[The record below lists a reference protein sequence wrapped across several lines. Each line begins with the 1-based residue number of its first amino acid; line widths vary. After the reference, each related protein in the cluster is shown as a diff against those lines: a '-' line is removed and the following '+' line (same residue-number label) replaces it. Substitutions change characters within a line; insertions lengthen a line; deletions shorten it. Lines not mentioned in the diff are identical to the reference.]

1 MNTIAAVKIN
11 GRIAQAPLV
20 QEILTKYGCN
30 IKTRIG
36 FHEVSE
42 DKCSMDGVLVV
53 ELIGKETEIQS
64 MFEELKKLDG
74 VTPKII
80 EF

>member
-1 MNTIAAVKIN
+1 MNTLAAVKIN

-20 QEILTKYGCN
+20 QGILTKYGCN

-42 DKCSMDGVLVV
+42 DNCSMDGVLVV
-53 ELIGKETEIQS
+53 ELIGKETEIQD
-64 MFEELKKLDG
+64 MIGELKKLDG

>member
-53 ELIGKETEIQS
+53 ELIGKQTEIQD
-64 MFEELKKLDG
+64 MFEELNKLDG